1 MPACGFSNASFYIW
15 RANFGEM
22 SVLDA
27 KRFEANVAAVMRMSE
42 ELNMLV
48 LRIAQELQP
57 DIPTS
62 FSAWRAKVKDKLLI

>member
-1 MPACGFSNASFYIW
+1 M
-15 RANFGEM
+15 
-22 SVLDA
+22 LDA
-27 KRFEANVAAVMRMSE
+27 KRFEADVAAVMRMSE